1 MWIIC
6 GNLCKQQVKKVYY
19 FNPQNDLA
27 LATGGINY
35 VAPPF
40 AMRMASDLAVL
51 PAFIAPHGSLLITDS
66 DLDAEWLDHL
76 RALLGIDVKAV
87 KRHELRHLSN
97 CRIMPWGW
105 CLDMRRRLLKWGA
118 SRDSVPSKEEI
129 YHLRGLSHRRISVLM
144 HLRLQE
150 LLNRQLCPTPVE
162 IATTPEVMD
171 FVARYRQ
178 CFIKTPWSSSGRG
191 IYHTTAGTTPEL
203 EQWCNGALKRQGSV
217 LCEVALDKVMDLAV
231 EFYCENGKAATRG
244 YSVFET
250 DSHSQYH
257 HSLVAS
263 SKVLKNKIEELY
275 PEFDTVVN
283 AVRQVL
289 DELVAPHYTGWLG
302 VDMLLFNNAQFTM
315 HNAQSATNNAQS
327 ATNNAQSATNN
338 AQCTIHNAQCTIHNA
353 QSATHNAQFTMHNAQ
368 CTMSDLQAGEASPHS
383 PHGPHHNIVGIN
395 PCVELNL
402 RPTMGAITSCLGDTI
417 LPHGTT
423 ATFTIEQRGSTSQ
436 PWQELPEPVLENKKL
451 VAGALC
457 LTTPSPTAL
466 YRAIVVVGSERN

>member
-1 MWIIC
+1 
-6 GNLCKQQVKKVYY
+6 
-19 FNPQNDLA
+19 
-27 LATGGINY
+27 
-35 VAPPF
+35 
-40 AMRMASDLAVL
+40 MRMASDLAVL
-51 PAFIAPHGSLLITDS
+51 PAFIAPRGSLLITDS
-66 DLDAEWLDHL
+66 DLDAEWLEHL
-76 RALLGIDVKAV
+76 NATFGFDVKAV

-162 IATTPEVMD
+162 LATTPEVMD

-178 CFIKTPWSSSGRG
+178 SFIKTPWSSSGRG
-191 IYHTTAGTTPEL
+191 IYHTTDGTTPEL

-263 SKVLKNKIEELY
+263 SRVLKNKIEELY

-315 HNAQSATNNAQS
+315 HNAQSATNNAQ
-327 ATNNAQSATNN
+327 
-338 AQCTIHNAQCTIHNA
+338 
-353 QSATHNAQFTMHNAQ
+353 FTMHNSQ
-368 CTMSDLQAGEASPHS
+368 CTMSELQAGEASPHS
-383 PHGPHHNIVGIN
+383 PHGTHHNIVGIN

-402 RPTMGAITSCLGDTI
+402 RPTMGAITSCLGDNI

-466 YRAIVVVGSERN
+466 YRAIVVVGSARN

>member
-1 MWIIC
+1 M
-6 GNLCKQQVKKVYY
+6 
-19 FNPQNDLA
+19 A

-66 DLDAEWLDHL
+66 DLDAEWLEHL
-76 RALLGIDVKAV
+76 NATFGFDVKAV

-162 IATTPEVMD
+162 LATTPEVMD

-191 IYHTTAGTTPEL
+191 IYHTTDGTTPEL

-302 VDMLLFNNAQFTM
+302 VDMLLFNNAQCTI
-315 HNAQSATNNAQS
+315 HNAQSATNNAQ
-327 ATNNAQSATNN
+327 
-338 AQCTIHNAQCTIHNA
+338 
-353 QSATHNAQFTMHNAQ
+353 FTMYNSQ

-383 PHGPHHNIVGIN
+383 PHDAHHNIGIN